1 MALAPADFYA
11 YSRATGTPYPEDPEE
26 RAALA
31 PQVAAFRRSQ
41 LQPSQ
46 EQSNLPGILGAAA
59 LGLGALAG
67 GAVLARRFAGK
78 KPTPAVALTAE
89 GAQNVQ
95 NIGTMARQAA
105 NEAAVIQARAERPQ
119 GIQQVDLSAVNKLLN
134 DKSLLAAVEAQE
146 AVESLTPQQL
156 SEFRG
161 AESRARNEYRGAI
174 TAIGD
179 EIIAQERAA
188 AKIPVVNQTLGAL
201 GSGEDQVTGRILRG
215 VQRNEDLDS
224 SVVNA
229 IAKQT
234 GNAEVAASLTPDGV
248 PKDQLELNQP
258 YTAQELVDVAKQ
270 EMLSRRQSLV
280 QAGMRPGTVRFERAL
295 AQPFRT
301 SQNAVVTGTAP
312 VSLALPAGA
321 IRQTVESVGAAEP
334 LIEKTVLNIGPQAVL
349 TSTAAGTAIRGA
361 SPSYYEALPKQELRQ
376 LYGAAD
382 PLVPGAP
389 DELVPDLPASL
400 RIRGGVAPDVEPE
413 LLSKQEI
420 QYSVLDRPQVAGP
433 AGGSAGIGIYG
444 IEPGFVPGAVTK
456 ATGEYSE
463 ASSRKPSYVPGWLQ
477 RKQGRSG
484 FENLNSAQLATAAE
498 NAKAP
503 KIQAA
508 LENEMAKR
516 ETAKQSMEVSEIM
529 RRARIE
535 GRDPQMVLRQRGF
548 NV

>member
-11 YSRATGTPYPEDPEE
+11 YSRATGVPVPETPEE

-31 PQVAAFRRSQ
+31 PAVLEFRRSQ
-41 LQPSQ
+41 TQAPK
-46 EQSNLPGILGAAA
+46 EESNLPGILGAVAGVGA
-59 LGLGALAG
+59 LAGLGALA
-67 GAVLARRFAGK
+67 ARRIGARRASAA
-78 KPTPAVALTAE
+78 PSLTRE
-89 GAQNVQ
+89 GTESVQ
-95 NIGTMARQAA
+95 NLGTMARQAA
-105 NEAAVIQARAERPQ
+105 NEAAIREARQQRPQ
-119 GIQQVDLSAVNKLLN
+119 GVVQTDLSVINNLLQ

-146 AVESLTPQQL
+146 AVESLTPQGL
-156 SEFRG
+156 KEFRG
-161 AESRARNEYRGAI
+161 AESRARNEYRSAI
-174 TAIGD
+174 TQIGD
-179 EIIAQERAA
+179 EIIAQERASA
-188 AKIPVVNQTLGAL
+188 QLPVISQALGAL
-201 GSGEDQVTGRILRG
+201 ESGEDQITGRVLRG

-224 SVVNA
+224 SQVNQL
-229 IAKQT
+229 AKQT

-258 YTAQELVDVAKQ
+258 YTAQEMVDLAKQ
-270 EMLSRRQSLV
+270 EMLTRRQSLE
-280 QAGMRPGTVRFERAL
+280 QAGLRPGTVRFERAL
-295 AQPFRT
+295 AQPMRT
-301 SQNAVVTGTAP
+301 SQSTLVTGTGP
-312 VSLALPAGA
+312 VELALPAGP
-321 IRQTVESVGAAEP
+321 IRQTVQAVTSSEP
-334 LIEKTVLNIGPQAVL
+334 LIERSVLNVGPQAVV

-433 AGGSAGIGIYG
+433 AGGSSGIGIYG

-456 ATGEYSE
+456 STGEYSE

-477 RKQGRSG
+477 RKEGRTG
-484 FENLNSAQLATAAE
+484 FENLSSAQLATAAE
-498 NAKAP
+498 SAKAP
-503 KIQAA
+503 RIQAA
-508 LENEMAKR
+508 LENELGKR
-516 ETAKQSMEVSEIM
+516 ETAKQSMEVSEVL

-535 GRDPQMVLRQRGF
+535 GRDPQMLLRQRGF

>member
-11 YSRATGTPYPEDPEE
+11 YSRATGVPVPESPEE

-31 PQVAAFRRSQ
+31 PEVLAFRRSQ
-41 LQPSQ
+41 MQAPKQ
-46 EQSNLPGILGAAA
+46 ESNLPNILGAAA
-59 LGLGALAG
+59 LGLGALVG
-67 GAVLARRFAGK
+67 GAALAKRFAGK
-78 KPTPAVALTAE
+78 KPVPTAALTAE
-89 GAQNVQ
+89 GTQNVQ
-95 NIGTMARQAA
+95 NLGMMGRQAA

-134 DKSLLAAVEAQE
+134 DRSLLAAVEAQE

-188 AKIPVVNQTLGAL
+188 AKLPIVSQTLGAL
-201 GSGEDQVTGRILRG
+201 ESGEDQVTGRILRG
-215 VQRNEDLDS
+215 VQRNEDLDA

-229 IAKQT
+229 VAKKT
-234 GNAEVAASLTPDGV
+234 GNVEVAASLTPDGV

-258 YTAQELVDVAKQ
+258 YTAQELVDLAKQ
-270 EMLSRRQSLV
+270 EMMSRRQSLE

-301 SQNAVVTGTAP
+301 SQGAVVTGTAP
-312 VSLALPAGA
+312 VGLALPAGP
-321 IRQTVESVGAAEP
+321 IRQTVESVGAGEP

-376 LYGAAD
+376 LYGSAD

-389 DELVPDLPASL
+389 DELVPDLPAAL

-420 QYSVLDRPQVAGP
+420 QYSVLDRPQVPGP

-444 IEPGFVPGAVTK
+444 IESGYVPGAVTK
-456 ATGEYSE
+456 STGEYSE

-477 RKQGRSG
+477 KKEGRSG
-484 FENLNSAQLATAAE
+484 FENLSTAQLATAAE

-503 KIQAA
+503 RIQAA

-516 ETAKQSMEVSEIM
+516 ETAKQSMEVSEVM

>member
-11 YSRATGTPYPEDPEE
+11 YSQATGTPYPEDPEE

-41 LQPSQ
+41 LQPAQ

-78 KPTPAVALTAE
+78 KPTSTVGLTAE

-201 GSGEDQVTGRILRG
+201 ESGEDQVTGRILRG

-229 IAKQT
+229 VAKQT

-258 YTAQELVDVAKQ
+258 YTAQELVEVAKQ

-312 VSLALPAGA
+312 VGLALPAGA
-321 IRQTVESVGAAEP
+321 IRQTVESVGAGEP
-334 LIEKTVLNIGPQAVL
+334 LIETAVLNIGPQAVL

-456 ATGEYSE
+456 STGEYSE

-477 RKQGRSG
+477 RKAGRTG
-484 FENLNSAQLATAAE
+484 FENLNTAQLATAAE

-516 ETAKQSMEVSEIM
+516 ETAKQSMEVSEVM